1 MNYVLN
7 PLATV
12 GAVAMV
18 LFAVGLWLDFQNFDQ
33 TRGGYEPPF
42 QGVEGEPVN
51 WFELDR
57 TPTGVAKRGRVVNTL
72 VDGTTG
78 MISFEVYGVE
88 VPFRPFSERALAV
101 HKPREAFKALGFD
114 PEF

>member
-1 MNYVLN
+1 MNYVLY

-12 GAVAMV
+12 GAVAMM
-18 LFAVGLWLDFQNFDQ
+18 LFVIGFWFDFQDFDR

-42 QGVEGEPVN
+42 EGVEGEPVN
-51 WFELDR
+51 WFALDR

-72 VDGTTG
+72 VDGKTG
-78 MISFEVYGVE
+78 MISFEVSGIK

-101 HKPREAFKALGFD
+101 HKPREAFEALGFD